1 VRFLWHTLCTNWKR
15 NFLILKRKFSNATIT
30 NGGQLN
36 WQLPYGTKR
45 NDGQTPKQREIIQAS
60 SWESMFWSAAEP
72 LLSKFNGLLAHY
84 SWEIKLHSNSS
95 DSIGWVIPFLNFT
108 GIGFGRRQIA
118 FVGFKLCR
126 NGIDRPERESIGV
139 LGIVTPA
146 GEEKLMSRFGGA
158 GASGD
163 WDQWREANIDSIHA
177 EVIEHG
183 QDAKLIVNFS
193 HESDVTFLRTPF

>member
-1 VRFLWHTLCTNWKR
+1 VFHVNWKG
-15 NFLILKRKFSNATIT
+15 ILLK
-30 NGGQLN
+30 
-36 WQLPYGTKR
+36 TKYR
-45 NDGQTPKQREIIQAS
+45 HSPSSRWREIIQAI
-60 SWESMFWSAAEP
+60 SWEFMFWSAAEP

-95 DSIGWVIPFLNFT
+95 FSIGWVIPGTFLNFT

-126 NGIDRPERESIGV
+126 KGKVRFERESIGV

-158 GASGD
+158 GANGD
-163 WDQWREANIDSIHA
+163 WGRGANIDSVHA
-177 EVIEHG
+177 EVIARTGRKVDSQLQSRIRRHVPKNSFLIYNCVPR
-183 QDAKLIVNFS
+183 KLKRHSSQNQMPTFDIFS
-193 HESDVTFLRTPF
+193 TL